1 MNVPRVAFWTLMAT
15 AGLGLA
21 RAQEEDSK
29 PQPSPVAGKEED
41 AGAIRAVS
49 DAFTKAYNAKDAQAL
64 GALFTEGAEIEEED
78 GAVTRGRE
86 AIVERF
92 EQLFAEDQGGTLEVA
107 VEEIHFLGPGAAIE
121 HGTATITPGDGAA
134 PEPTRYSVVYVQHE
148 GHWLHARIRD
158 EAAAEA
164 AAEAGPHEHLTEL
177 EWMLGEWINESDDE
191 LVLTTCRWSDD
202 GLFLLRDFDVKIEGR
217 VALRGTQRIGWDP
230 LHKQFRTWVFDDE
243 GGFAGGLMARDGDQW
258 VVKARGVRADGQP
271 VSATNIITVLGP
283 DRIGWQTADRT
294 VGGEAV
300 PDIDQ
305 FVLVRKPPPPG
316 R

>member
-1 MNVPRVAFWTLMAT
+1 MTA
-15 AGLGLA
+15 AGLGLVMAQDDAA
-21 RAQEEDSK
+21 R
-29 PQPSPVAGKEED
+29 QPRASAAVGGGPAPAAAGEREAD
-41 AGAIRAVS
+41 AEAIRAVA
-49 DAFTKAYNAKDAQAL
+49 DAFTKAYNAKDAEAL
-64 GALFTEGAEIEEED
+64 GALFTEGAEIEDED

-92 EQLFAEDQGGTLEVA
+92 EGLFAEDQGGTLAVA
-107 VEEIHFLGPGAAIE
+107 VEAIHFLSPGSAVE
-121 HGTATITPGDGAA
+121 QGTATITPGDGAA
-134 PEPTRYSVVYVQHE
+134 PETTRYSVVYVQHE

-164 AAEAGPHEHLTEL
+164 GPHEHLAEL
-177 EWMLGEWINESDDE
+177 EWMLGEWINESDDA

-202 GLFLLRDFDVKIEGR
+202 GHFLLRDFDVKIEGR
-217 VALRGTQRIGWDP
+217 VALRGIQRIGWDP

-258 VVKARGVRADGQP
+258 VVKASGVRADGQP

-294 VGGEAV
+294 VGGVAV

-305 FVLVRKPPPPG
+305 FVLVRKPPPPVQ
-316 R
+316 